1 MRRTTRVEYLG
12 HRQIAHDLSG
22 PFAHVESTHER
33 IVTSIEARHLDYVP
47 ARERHGKV
55 WRQAPFWFLGNFQP
69 FTVAIAFIGPVVG
82 LSGLWTSVAGVAG
95 ILCGAMFMAAHAA
108 QGPILGLPQMIQS
121 RAQFGYRG
129 VIVPVV
135 ATTLTFVGFNVVTV
149 VIIKQGLF
157 SIFAWNTTGVALA
170 VSVVAALV
178 AIFGHDWIHRAVLS
192 VFWVSLPLW
201 IVLTVGVVSGHAGG
215 HGPLVGGFSVVGF
228 FATFTVAASY
238 NITYAPCVSDYS
250 RYLAKDTPRGGVT
263 AAVFLGAVGSP
274 VWLIPL
280 GAWMATR
287 LHVSDALAGIYVAGN
302 GTVSHLGTTLALVAV
317 AALVAAM
324 GVSAYSGMLSVLTI
338 VAAFRPV
345 PSGVRVRVITIVSLL
360 VLWFA
365 LGAVL
370 TNATS
375 VLNGW
380 LIVMLYLLAP
390 WTSINLVDFYFVR
403 HGRFAISDLSSVSG
417 VYGRWGVRGLTAY
430 AIGIVVEVPFMSVMN
445 LYQSPGA
452 TWLKGVDVSW
462 LVGLFAAAG
471 TYFFLTRHLD
481 RTKEEAAI
489 ERSEQI
495 VGRDDVAS
503 SEVNVDV
510 EAPSVQLKTSWRVAR
525 S

>member
-1 MRRTTRVEYLG
+1 M
-12 HRQIAHDLSG
+12 
-22 PFAHVESTHER
+22 
-33 IVTSIEARHLDYVP
+33 TSIEARHLDYVP

-69 FTVAIAFIGPVVG
+69 FTVAVAFIGPLLG
-82 LSGLWTSVAGVAG
+82 LNGLWTSVAGVAG
-95 ILCGAMFMAAHAA
+95 ILCGAMFMAAHAT
-108 QGPILGLPQMIQS
+108 QGPVLGLPQMIQS
-121 RAQFGYRG
+121 RAQFGFRG
-129 VIVPVV
+129 VIVPVL

-149 VIIKQGLF
+149 VIIKQGLT
-157 SIFAWNTTGVALA
+157 SIFAWNTTEVALV
-170 VSVVAALV
+170 VSVVAALL
-178 AIFGHDWIHRAVLS
+178 AIFGHDWIHRVVLG

-201 IVLTVGVVSGHAGG
+201 IALTVGVMSGHAGG
-215 HGPLVGGFSVVGF
+215 HGPLLGGFNAVGF

-250 RYLAKDTPRGGVT
+250 RYLAKDTPRGRVT
-263 AAVFLGAVGSP
+263 AAVFIGAVGSP

-287 LHVSDALAGIYVAGN
+287 LHVSDALTGVYLAGN
-302 GTVSHLGTTLALVAV
+302 STLSHLGTTLALVAV

-324 GVSAYSGMLSVLTI
+324 GISAYSGMLSVLTI

-345 PSGVRVRVITIVSLL
+345 RSGVRVRVTTILSLM
-360 VLWFA
+360 VLWSV
-365 LGAVL
+365 LGAAL

-375 VLNGW
+375 VLSDW

-403 HGRFAISDLSSVSG
+403 HGRFSISDLLTVSG

-430 AIGIVVEVPFMSVMN
+430 AVGILVEIPFISVAN

-462 LVGLFAAAG
+462 LIGLLVAG
-471 TYFFLTRHLD
+471 GAYFTFTRRLD
-481 RTKEEAAI
+481 RTEEESAI
-489 ERSEQI
+489 ARSEQTLRREDVT
-495 VGRDDVAS
+495 VGETDSDF
-503 SEVNVDV
+503 E
-510 EAPSVQLKTSWRVAR
+510 AR
-525 S
+525 STRAGAS